1 MNQDPIVPIQELP
14 PAAEPESRRSGALWR
29 LLVPFVVAGGV
40 LLKLAGTLKFAGIFL
55 SVGGYA
61 LLFGWRF
68 AIGFVLLILVHELG
82 HYVEAKRQG
91 LSPSLPVFVPFLG
104 AYVALKG
111 QPFDPWRNALVS
123 IAGPIAGGLAA
134 LACLLYGEATGSDLM
149 RALAYAGF
157 FLNLI
162 NLVPVGILDGGHI
175 LRSWRVLRHGGG
187 RPSPADAR
195 RLGGAVAALSLV
207 TAGVLALG
215 MFAAH
220 IPQDRL

>member
-1 MNQDPIVPIQELP
+1 MTNPAEGAP
-14 PAAEPESRRSGALWR
+14 PTAKPDARRGAVWSRVV
-29 LLVPFVVAGGV
+29 VPFVVAGGV
-40 LLKLAGTLKFAGIFL
+40 LLKIAGSLKFAGIFL

-68 AIGFVLLILVHELG
+68 GIGFVLLILVHELG
-82 HYVEAKRQG
+82 HYVEARRQG
-91 LSPSLPVFVPFLG
+91 LSPALPVFVPFLG

-134 LACLLYGEATGSDLM
+134 LGCLLYGEATGSDLLL
-149 RALAYAGF
+149 ALAYAGF
-157 FLNLI
+157 FVNLI
-162 NLVPVGILDGGHI
+162 NLLPVSFLDGGHV

-195 RLGGAVAALSLV
+195 RLGGVVAVMSVA
-207 TAGVLALG
+207 TAGALAVG
-215 MFAAH
+215 MVASH